1 MSSQLLVT
9 TAMVSMINE
18 PEEVD
23 EDCQFFSTNPYPQ
36 HIFTTKSIGQI
47 FTEFKNGDIQTHACQ
62 RNFVWTP
69 IQKQKF
75 LATISKCGPIS
86 GPQFNIDANGI
97 SEIMDGQNRIR
108 TIVQFMDDKIRFENE
123 NGIKIKYS
131 QMSES
136 DKRNFKNIRVGYT
149 ETTGWS
155 SEQCEENFCEIQE
168 GMPLT
173 PGEIINSSTTN
184 QLTIKTKE
192 IYEHFGVFVTDPV
205 KSCGLALKC
214 KRYKHL
220 EVFGTLMDMVM
231 EDKFPQKTGKTAL
244 DLYDQFKPGGGGVI
258 DNLVTAKETVI
269 EIMES
274 YKYLV
279 ESIDELQKGKCNA
292 DGWESAIGESHM
304 LRSVYFLF
312 KSGVYNQDING
323 EVIIKFKNMIIKT
336 HTLRSGEDQK
346 MWDEIKMWAQNDAE
360 KIYDKYLEFYNEE
373 V

>member
-1 MSSQLLVT
+1 MSQSLVT
-9 TAMVSMINE
+9 TALVAMINDT
-18 PEEVD
+18 EEVD
-23 EDCQFFSTNPYPQ
+23 EECQFFSTNPYSQ
-36 HIFTTKSIGQI
+36 HTFTTKSIGQI
-47 FTEFKNGDIQTHACQ
+47 FTEFKNGHIQKHACQ
-62 RNFVWTP
+62 RECVWTQT
-69 IQKQKF
+69 QKQKF
-75 LATISKCGPIS
+75 LTTISKCGPIS
-86 GPQFNIDANGI
+86 GPQFNIDANGV
-97 SEIMDGQNRIR
+97 SNIMDGQNRIK
-108 TIVQFMDDKIRFENE
+108 TIVEFMDDEIQFKNE
-123 NGIKIKYS
+123 IGIKINYS

-136 DKRNFKNIRVGYT
+136 DKNNFKTIRVGYT

-184 QLTIKTKE
+184 QLTLKAKE
-192 IYEHFGVFVTDPV
+192 IYEHFGVFVTGPI
-205 KSCGLALKC
+205 KSCGLALKW

-231 EDKFPQKTGKTAL
+231 KDKFPQKTGKTAL
-244 DLYDQFKPGGGGVI
+244 DLYEQFKPGGGGVI
-258 DNLVTAKETVI
+258 DKLVAAKDTVI

-274 YKYLV
+274 YKHIV
-279 ESIDELQKGKCNA
+279 ESIDELQKGKCKA
-292 DGWESAIGESHM
+292 DGWESAICESHM

-312 KSGVYNQDING
+312 KSGVYNQDIND

-336 HTLRSGEDQK
+336 HTLRSSEDKK